1 MPRRDNDFARRNDN
15 QPNTFLMNAREFY
28 ELVVRMRAAQK
39 LAGMTV
45 KYEDIQL
52 AYDYEKKV
60 DAEIDRVTRIL
71 NQQQPQQH

>member
-1 MPRRDNDFARRNDN
+1 
-15 QPNTFLMNAREFY
+15 MNAREFY

-52 AYDYEKKV
+52 AFDYEKKV

-71 NQQQPQQH
+71 NQRQPQQH

>member
-1 MPRRDNDFARRNDN
+1 
-15 QPNTFLMNAREFY
+15 MNAREFY

-71 NQQQPQQH
+71 NQRQPQQH

>member
-1 MPRRDNDFARRNDN
+1 MS
-15 QPNTFLMNAREFY
+15 AREFY

-52 AYDYEKKV
+52 AFDYEKKV
-60 DAEIDRVTRIL
+60 DAEIERVTRIL

>member
-1 MPRRDNDFARRNDN
+1 MS
-15 QPNTFLMNAREFY
+15 AREFY

-52 AYDYEKKV
+52 TFDYEKKV

-71 NQQQPQQH
+71 NQQQSVGQYERVNR

>member
-1 MPRRDNDFARRNDN
+1 
-15 QPNTFLMNAREFY
+15 MNAREFY

-39 LAGMTV
+39 LAGKTV

-60 DAEIDRVTRIL
+60 DAEIDRVTQIL
-71 NQQQPQQH
+71 SQQQPQQH

>member
-1 MPRRDNDFARRNDN
+1 
-15 QPNTFLMNAREFY
+15 MNAREFY

-60 DAEIDRVTRIL
+60 DAEIDRVTRIH

>member
-1 MPRRDNDFARRNDN
+1 MS
-15 QPNTFLMNAREFY
+15 AREFY

-52 AYDYEKKV
+52 AFDYEKKV
-60 DAEIDRVTRIL
+60 DAEIDRVTQIL
-71 NQQQPQQH
+71 NQQKTQQQ

>member
-1 MPRRDNDFARRNDN
+1 
-15 QPNTFLMNAREFY
+15 MNAREFY

-60 DAEIDRVTRIL
+60 DAEFDRVTRIL
-71 NQQQPQQH
+71 NQQQPQQQ

>member
-1 MPRRDNDFARRNDN
+1 MS
-15 QPNTFLMNAREFY
+15 AREFY

-52 AYDYEKKV
+52 AFDYEKKV
-60 DAEIDRVTRIL
+60 DAEIDRVTQLL

>member
-1 MPRRDNDFARRNDN
+1 
-15 QPNTFLMNAREFY
+15 MNAREFY

-52 AYDYEKKV
+52 AFDYEKKV
-60 DAEIDRVTRIL
+60 DAEIDRVTLIL
-71 NQQQPQQH
+71 NQEQPQQH

>member
-1 MPRRDNDFARRNDN
+1 MS
-15 QPNTFLMNAREFY
+15 AREFY

-52 AYDYEKKV
+52 AFDYEKKV

-71 NQQQPQQH
+71 NQRQPQQH

>member
-1 MPRRDNDFARRNDN
+1 MS
-15 QPNTFLMNAREFY
+15 AREFY

-52 AYDYEKKV
+52 AFDYEKKV
-60 DAEIDRVTRIL
+60 DAEIDRVTQIL
-71 NQQQPQQH
+71 NQQQPQQDNRDLRVMRQVYL

>member
-1 MPRRDNDFARRNDN
+1 
-15 QPNTFLMNAREFY
+15 MNAREFY

-52 AYDYEKKV
+52 AFDYEKKV

-71 NQQQPQQH
+71 NQQKTQQQ

>member
-1 MPRRDNDFARRNDN
+1 MS
-15 QPNTFLMNAREFY
+15 AREFY

-52 AYDYEKKV
+52 AFDYEKKV

-71 NQQQPQQH
+71 NQQQHNAECVG

>member
-1 MPRRDNDFARRNDN
+1 MS
-15 QPNTFLMNAREFY
+15 AREFY

-71 NQQQPQQH
+71 NQRQPQQH

>member
-1 MPRRDNDFARRNDN
+1 MS
-15 QPNTFLMNAREFY
+15 AREFY

-45 KYEDIQL
+45 NYEDIQL

-71 NQQQPQQH
+71 NQQKTQQQ

>member
-1 MPRRDNDFARRNDN
+1 MS
-15 QPNTFLMNAREFY
+15 AREFY

-45 KYEDIQL
+45 NYEDIQL

-71 NQQQPQQH
+71 NQQQPQQY

>member
-1 MPRRDNDFARRNDN
+1 MS
-15 QPNTFLMNAREFY
+15 AREFY

-52 AYDYEKKV
+52 AFDYEKKV

-71 NQQQPQQH
+71 NQQQSVGQYERVNR

>member
-1 MPRRDNDFARRNDN
+1 MS
-15 QPNTFLMNAREFY
+15 AREFY

-52 AYDYEKKV
+52 AFDYEKKV

-71 NQQQPQQH
+71 NQQKTQQH